1 MAKAKAIINAQGVL
15 EKPIDILEAA
25 LSKLRHK
32 DLDLGNISPFEIE
45 KAMEIVQNI
54 QGEAESIFGQSR
66 QAALRNKAA
75 CRRRSQARSDG
86 RG

>member
-45 KAMEIVQNI
+45 KAMEMVQNI
-54 QGEAESIFGQSR
+54 QGEAEASLVNSTSCATQ
-66 QAALRNKAA
+66 
-75 CRRRSQARSDG
+75 
-86 RG
+86 